1 MDDVLNK
8 FEGEAFSSSRMSN
21 ATFKNESIK
30 SEFIVRQFRA
40 LMKVFLLELQRQRID
55 RIKAF
60 GSFV

>member
-40 LMKVFLLELQRQRID
+40 LMKSFHWSCSAQRID